1 LDVIAY
7 VFSEKGKHAQHFRE
21 SNCLLFS
28 ALYGSNAFDS
38 LDEKQLACFFSC
50 FTNVSVSDDNKASR
64 VSDGCSIK
72 SIAEYSFNYLSILS
86 KEETDIKIY
95 TGVDYEMHF
104 ELIEYVSEWWCACD
118 EPECK
123 MVLQKLG
130 EEKGISLGEFV
141 KALLKINN
149 IVDELGKVAEINGDV
164 LLLNKLAKISVNTLK
179 FVATN
184 QSLYI

>member
-1 LDVIAY
+1 
-7 VFSEKGKHAQHFRE
+7 
-21 SNCLLFS
+21 
-28 ALYGSNAFDS
+28 
-38 LDEKQLACFFSC
+38 
-50 FTNVSVSDDNKASR
+50 
-64 VSDGCSIK
+64 
-72 SIAEYSFNYLSILS
+72 
-86 KEETDIKIY
+86 
-95 TGVDYEMHF
+95 MHF

-123 MVLQKLG
+123 MVVQKLG

-164 LLLNKLAKISVNTLK
+164 LLLNKLAKISANTLK